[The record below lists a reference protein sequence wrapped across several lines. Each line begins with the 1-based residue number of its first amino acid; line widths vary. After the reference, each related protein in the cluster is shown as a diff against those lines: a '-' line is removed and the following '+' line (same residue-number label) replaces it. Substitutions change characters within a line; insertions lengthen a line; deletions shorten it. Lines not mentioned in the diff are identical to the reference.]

1 MCLKKIDVRLKY
13 INMNMEKW
21 RRYTRKSIL
30 GNILNANLINITKI
44 LKDLKMAYILQQ
56 MKANVPLP
64 ILHHCQSHNPSM
76 DPLKKDDE
84 GQ

>member
-21 RRYTRKSIL
+21 RRYTR
-30 GNILNANLINITKI
+30 ANLINITKI